1 MTVILGAAA
10 VCSGIVLMWYSL
22 SSRTAHVNLSD
33 EQLTDAHQ
41 IALAKSAGE
50 RVVRPTVD
58 RIGKTLRRLT
68 PAAWYEKVERRIVL
82 AGLTATWTPERVIA
96 SKVILGVIPPVV
108 GLAIFRAS
116 SPGMLFLVVI
126 ATFIAFFLPEAFLD
140 RAARDRQ
147 LTIQR
152 RLPDGMDQLTMS
164 VEAGLGFEAALGRA
178 ARSSEGPLSEE
189 FIRALQEMQL
199 GAPRSDALKA
209 MAERTE
215 VNDLRGFVFAVNQA
229 ESYGIPIADILRVQ
243 AEEMRLKRGMRAEE
257 EALKLPVK
265 ILFPLA
271 FCIFPTLFIVLL
283 GPAGIRIYEAF
294 R

>member
-1 MTVILGAAA
+1 
-10 VCSGIVLMWYSL
+10 
-22 SSRTAHVNLSD
+22 
-33 EQLTDAHQ
+33 
-41 IALAKSAGE
+41 
-50 RVVRPTVD
+50 
-58 RIGKTLRRLT
+58 
-68 PAAWYEKVERRIVL
+68 
-82 AGLTATWTPERVIA
+82 
-96 SKVILGVIPPVV
+96 
-108 GLAIFRAS
+108 
-116 SPGMLFLVVI
+116 
-126 ATFIAFFLPEAFLD
+126 
-140 RAARDRQ
+140 
-147 LTIQR
+147 
-152 RLPDGMDQLTMS
+152 
-164 VEAGLGFEAALGRA
+164 
-178 ARSSEGPLSEE
+178 EGPLSEE